1 MQQHKTPAAGTSK
14 RKSILVKTGVFVF
27 MLTLG
32 YLVGGGIAK
41 SIRHFQSTEQ
51 SSTTR

>member
-1 MQQHKTPAAGTSK
+1 MQLHKTPAAGASK

-32 YLVGGGIAK
+32 YLIGGGIAK
-41 SIRHFQSTEQ
+41 SIRQLQNTQ
-51 SSTTR
+51 QGTTSH